1 MTYNM
6 TLFRNIKLGNKK
18 NPIHN
23 LIGTNRKKQACK
35 INKVNFAHNPY

>member
-18 NPIHN
+18 NSIHI

-35 INKVNFAHNPY
+35 INKVNFAPNPH